1 MSLWTYA
8 DWITQTDQT
17 TRLERLRLH
26 ISEVSQKTVGS
37 KTRTSAY
44 FPVDTSYL
52 KMLTEK
58 EQQLAKQVEPSTS
71 PSIAT
76 SYALCRRE

>member
-1 MSLWTYA
+1 MALWTYA

-37 KTRTSAY
+37 KTRTGAY
-44 FPVDTSYL
+44 FPVDTAYL
-52 KMLTEK
+52 KMLTEN
-58 EQQLAKQVEPSTS
+58 ERTLAKQVEPSTS
-71 PSIAT
+71 PSIAR
-76 SYALCRRE
+76 SFAQCRRE